1 MGNKVADTD
10 EFKQA
15 LIKVCMYVCTYVHV
29 SPYRTMNIIDT
40 LYDILGA
47 AATEKRECNT
57 V

>member
-47 AATEKRECNT
+47 AATQKRECNT